1 MIKHPCP
8 SGYYCRNGEKIPC
21 AAGSYGSK
29 KYLTEDQQSD
39 ICNKSKVRIVNEREF
54 EKRIAM

>member
-39 ICNKSKVRIVNEREF
+39 ICNKSKVRIVKEREF
-54 EKRIAM
+54 